1 MLYQLVKAV
10 TKSLGLMLPE
20 RFQGVGGVVK
30 SGVMGTAA
38 KRILID
44 QAIPTDKILEHK
56 RPDLTRVVIFEVA
69 CASDPL
75 VGTREKEKRTKYQ
88 ELAADLVNQWPGF
101 RAIVIQAILRAPL
114 PSVGPG
120 VSVYFPPRV
129 GFAGAVVLRRERQ
142 SKPGY
147 CRFCIETVVRD
158 YVHNDGTII
167 LSVAMKDWQLIRG
180 QMQFL
185 LSGGRSSVV
194 CKVCCEV

>member
-1 MLYQLVKAV
+1 MDTSPQCRLCGSQETVGHILSSCKTYQWMLYKERHDRVLYQLVKAV

-56 RPDLTRVVIFEVA
+56 RPDLTRVVIFEMA

-114 PSVGPG
+114 SSVGPG
-120 VSVYFPPRV
+120 VSVFFPPRV

-147 CRFCIETVVRD
+147 PTSSSLAPI
-158 YVHNDGTII
+158 
-167 LSVAMKDWQLIRG
+167 
-180 QMQFL
+180 FL
-185 LSGGRSSVV
+185 LFV
-194 CKVCCEV
+194 